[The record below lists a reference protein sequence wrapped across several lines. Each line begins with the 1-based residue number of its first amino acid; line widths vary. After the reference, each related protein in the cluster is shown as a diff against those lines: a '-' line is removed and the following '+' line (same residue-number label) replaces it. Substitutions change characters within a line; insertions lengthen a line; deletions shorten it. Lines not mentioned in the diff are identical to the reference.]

1 MGSASQVHQE
11 TVETKIAK
19 GQQGADMSL
28 RLLLLGF
35 VAGFVATLIFHQGLW
50 FVFNQ
55 IGLIPESRP
64 AWPTGAIPPL
74 EVPALLSKAFWGG
87 LWGLVLAP
95 FLVRFSGPSY
105 WLHWIL
111 AGAIALPLVAF
122 FVVPPLKGLE
132 TPPLW
137 PRYLVSMMLNAS
149 WGLGTAAVL
158 RLLGAGRS

>member
-1 MGSASQVHQE
+1 MGRGGQELWE
-11 TVETKIAK
+11 TVGTKIAK
-19 GQQGADMSL
+19 VQQGAAMQL

-35 VAGFVATLIFHQGLW
+35 VAGFIATLVFHQGLW

-95 FLVRFSGPSY
+95 FLARFSGPGY
-105 WLHWIL
+105 WLSWIL
-111 AGAIALPLVAF
+111 AGAIVLPLVAF

-158 RLLGAGRS
+158 RLLSAGRL

>member
-1 MGSASQVHQE
+1 MGRGGQELWE
-11 TVETKIAK
+11 TVGTKIAK
-19 GQQGADMSL
+19 GRQGADMPL

-35 VAGFVATLIFHQGLW
+35 VAGFIATLVFHQGLW

-87 LWGLVLAP
+87 VWGLALAP
-95 FLVRFSGPSY
+95 FLVRFSGPGY
-105 WLHWIL
+105 WLSWIL

-122 FVVPPLKGLE
+122 FVVPALKGLE

-158 RLLGAGRS
+158 RLLGAGRP